1 MVIETSPCTLAEQRR
16 IRAGKMVLQ
25 PELFAPDIQLS
36 RWQRHAVQDFAER
49 LGSESFPCLF
59 GRKAWGNNSLR
70 FVFAECDGAGEY
82 DDVLV
87 GLTDYTHF
95 VKATPLNERLF
106 TPLILFFEV
115 SRLDYTALHE
125 FGWDVLSW
133 VHGMDP
139 APWPEAVAR
148 DPDHH
153 SWCFC
158 FNGVQLFVNMS
169 TPEHHLLRS
178 RNLGDYLTFVI
189 NPRENF
195 DAVASLQTRS
205 GQLVRETI
213 RRRVSD
219 YNEGAVPAE
228 LGFYG
233 DEDNREWRQYQLEEP
248 RLPRP
253 ARCPFQHGAQL
264 GAKARPID
272 LILNP
277 GDL

>member
-1 MVIETSPCTLAEQRR
+1 MVQLTSNTALAQRR
-16 IRAGKMVLQ
+16 RINAGKMVLQ
-25 PELFAPDIQLS
+25 PELFAPDVQLS
-36 RWQRHAVQDFAER
+36 RWQRHAVERFAAR
-49 LGSESFPCLF
+49 LGSEDFPCLF
-59 GRKAWGNNSLR
+59 GRKAWGNEGLR

-87 GLTDYTHF
+87 GLTDYTSF
-95 VKATPLNERLF
+95 VKATPLNNRLF
-106 TPLILFFEV
+106 SPLILFFEV
-115 SRLDYTALHE
+115 SRLDCIGLHE
-125 FGWDVLSW
+125 LGWDVLSW
-133 VHGMDP
+133 MHAMDP

-169 TPEHHLLRS
+169 TPEHQLLRS
-178 RNLGDYLTFVI
+178 RNLGDYLTFVV

-205 GQLVRETI
+205 GQLVRENI
-213 RRRVSD
+213 RRRVSA
-219 YNEGAVPAE
+219 YNDGAVPAE

-248 RLPRP
+248 GLTRP
-253 ARCPFQHGAQL
+253 AHCPFRHQTASGPMT
-264 GAKARPID
+264 RPHD
-272 LILNP
+272 PTLTP